1 MTQYCNLNVKLSNS
15 KLNKLKLGIKNGNFW
30 NLHQMRLVILMI
42 QIIFFRKLL
51 LTNKQVSKLHK
62 AFANDS
68 LANMKLS
75 KLNCLKQ
82 DNQDDF

>member
-1 MTQYCNLNVKLSNS
+1 MKSSSNA
-15 KLNKLKLGIKNGNFW
+15 LGNSNDTNNF
-30 NLHQMRLVILMI
+30 L
-42 QIIFFRKLL
+42 RKLL

>member
-1 MTQYCNLNVKLSNS
+1 
-15 KLNKLKLGIKNGNFW
+15 
-30 NLHQMRLVILMI
+30 MRLVILMI

-68 LANMKLS
+68 SANMKLS

>member
-42 QIIFFRKLL
+42 QIIFS
-51 LTNKQVSKLHK
+51 VSYY
-62 AFANDS
+62 
-68 LANMKLS
+68 
-75 KLNCLKQ
+75 
-82 DNQDDF
+82 